1 MDDIVIRDLTTYA
14 EFLQVR
20 EVQRACWGFGGDEGL
35 YPPILLT
42 ASQNGG
48 VVLGA
53 FDGDKLVGYL
63 FGFLGLH
70 ENRGPLKL
78 CSQTMGVLADYRGR
92 GIAESLKW
100 AQRDRAL
107 RLGLKLVTWTYDPL
121 EGPNAYLNLH
131 KLNGIARVYKRNVYG
146 EHFGALNE
154 GMPTD
159 RFLVEWWVERIA
171 DCGLQIADRKEITR
185 VEGQRLVEYD
195 CQSEDEAVRIE
206 VPVDVQAT
214 RKEDMALAVDWRRKT
229 REIFETYFRRGYVA
243 VDFAREERD
252 GTLGQLPLDVL
263 AHLWTRRGHRRP
275 FHRMDRQAR
284 CASDSTPLER
294 LMQEQGRLVRR
305 GRTLERHLW
314 NQDCDLASGKALQGE
329 LQALRALDRIE
340 GVRRL
345 RQPRHARRVEICT
358 ERNHQKVPFQRLAA
372 QGHGAIG

>member
-1 MDDIVIRDLTTYA
+1 MMIRDLTTYT

-20 EVQRACWGFGGDEGL
+20 EVQRACWGFGSDEGL

-53 FDGDKLVGYL
+53 FDGDTMVGYL

-78 CSQTMGVLADYRGR
+78 CSQTMGVLAEYRGR

-107 RLGLKLVTWTYDPL
+107 KLGLKLITWTYDPL

-131 KLNGIARVYKRNVYG
+131 KLNGIARVYKCNIYG

-159 RFLVEWWVERIA
+159 RFLVEWWVE
-171 DCGLQIADRKEITR
+171 QISNLKSQISKVKVGMVTR
-185 VEGQRLVEYD
+185 VEESSAEQRLVEYD
-195 CQSEDEAVRIE
+195 LESEADAVRVEI
-206 VPVDVQAT
+206 PVDIQAI

-243 VDFAREERD
+243 VDFARGERD
-252 GTLGQLPLDVL
+252 GAPRNLYTLWRPPAGWL
-263 AHLWTRRGHRRP
+263 AEL
-275 FHRMDRQAR
+275 
-284 CASDSTPLER
+284 
-294 LMQEQGRLVRR
+294 
-305 GRTLERHLW
+305 
-314 NQDCDLASGKALQGE
+314 SG
-329 LQALRALDRIE
+329 
-340 GVRRL
+340 
-345 RQPRHARRVEICT
+345 
-358 ERNHQKVPFQRLAA
+358 
-372 QGHGAIG
+372 